1 MEPEQIYTLL
11 HGFQVKP
18 TYFVTTPFKMTHD
31 TNILAEDC
39 YWSKQ
44 CSVISS
50 PNFPEAGLGLVNRKK
65 KTIPRGTYFQY
76 WGTVYLH
83 SILDGNVMENT
94 DLPVYVRNRLVK
106 PLFQPF
112 LHKGFILY
120 FTGSLSCAAS
130 YVNDAT
136 YGNNPCNVLN
146 NSIVEQISYPNPCG
160 IALRVDEFMQWVM
173 NAPMSIKTVQ
183 PIPYKGEVLAGY

>member
-1 MEPEQIYTLL
+1 MEPEQIYVLL
-11 HGFQVKP
+11 HGFEVKP

-31 TNILAEDC
+31 INILAEDC

-83 SILDGNVMENT
+83 SILDGNVT
-94 DLPVYVRNRLVK
+94 TWK
-106 PLFQPF
+106 QPLQ
-112 LHKGFILY
+112 
-120 FTGSLSCAAS
+120 C
-130 YVNDAT
+130 
-136 YGNNPCNVLN
+136 
-146 NSIVEQISYPNPCG
+146 PNE
-160 IALRVDEFMQWVM
+160 LM
-173 NAPMSIKTVQ
+173 NLCS
-183 PIPYKGEVLAGY
+183 G